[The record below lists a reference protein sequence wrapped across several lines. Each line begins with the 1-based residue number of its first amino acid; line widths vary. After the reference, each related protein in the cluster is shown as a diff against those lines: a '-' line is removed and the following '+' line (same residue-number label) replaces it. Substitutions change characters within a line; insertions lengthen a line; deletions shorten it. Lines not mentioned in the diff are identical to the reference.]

1 MAANDNVFLLP
12 DGVFG
17 PPEYNPVS
25 FENLEQD
32 TFYLVRMTAPVT
44 HAFVDLVLLTTHA
57 LTWKTADRVRPKLL
71 ATRKFKRMFDI
82 QTMLDQGL
90 IIPDGEE
97 GVMDEE
103 GNFPPHVSD
112 VNQHDGEATTLD
124 DFTEIVDHPR
134 AEEVFFKLPYA
145 TDENGAL
152 VPDEWFEHD
161 VLMTYPILKDEVKM
175 EVDPAEVGYV
185 FYKGVNEP
193 QQEQEQEGGRRRRQ
207 RSRRRSNRRATRRP
221 RRHRRRANTKR
232 RQRL

>member
-17 PPEYNPVS
+17 PPEYSPVS

-32 TFYLVRMTAPVT
+32 TFYLVRMTSPIT

-57 LTWKTADRVRPKLL
+57 PTWKTADRVRPKLL
-71 ATRKFKRMFDI
+71 ATRKFKRRFDI

-97 GVMDEE
+97 GEMDEE

-145 TDENGAL
+145 TDENGAM

-161 VLMTYPILKDEVKM
+161 VLMTYPIMKDEIRM
-175 EVDPAEVGYV
+175 EVDPAEHSYV
-185 FYKGVNEP
+185 FYRGVIEP
-193 QQEQEQEGGRRRRQ
+193 PQEGGRRC
-207 RSRRRSNRRATRRP
+207 RSRVKRSRRATRRSFRG
-221 RRHRRRANTKR
+221 RRAASTRRRR
-232 RQRL
+232 RL